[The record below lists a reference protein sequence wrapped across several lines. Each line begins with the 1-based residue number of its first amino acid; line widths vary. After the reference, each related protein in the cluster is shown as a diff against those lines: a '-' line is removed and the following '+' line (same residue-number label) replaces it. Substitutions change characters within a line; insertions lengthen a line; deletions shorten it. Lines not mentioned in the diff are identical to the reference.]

1 MIAKTGIVVDVAAA
15 PVAILAGGMS
25 WQWLVGRTTPWA
37 RFLGTEA
44 PPIAFVGSDAV
55 PTPFRAPSATRPA
68 AARARAIDV
77 AEFLCASRRLQR
89 DQQVLDQIV
98 RMLEAA

>member
-1 MIAKTGIVVDVAAA
+1 MSQLRPWQFSPAAC
-15 PVAILAGGMS
+15 
-25 WQWLVGRTTPWA
+25 
-37 RFLGTEA
+37 LGNGSY
-44 PPIAFVGSDAV
+44 GSDAV

-77 AEFLCASRRLQR
+77 AEFLCALRCLQR

>member
-1 MIAKTGIVVDVAAA
+1 MWQLRPWQFSPAAC
-15 PVAILAGGMS
+15 LGNGSQGGPRY
-25 WQWLVGRTTPWA
+25 GRVFSA
-37 RFLGTEA
+37 RK
-44 PPIAFVGSDAV
+44 PRPIAFVGSDTV
-55 PTPFRAPSATRPA
+55 PKPFPAPSATRPA

>member
-1 MIAKTGIVVDVAAA
+1 M
-15 PVAILAGGMS
+15 
-25 WQWLVGRTTPWA
+25 PWA

-44 PPIAFVGSDAV
+44 PPIAFVGSDTV
-55 PTPFRAPSATRPA
+55 PELFRAPSATRPA

-77 AEFLCASRRLQR
+77 AEFVCASRRLQR